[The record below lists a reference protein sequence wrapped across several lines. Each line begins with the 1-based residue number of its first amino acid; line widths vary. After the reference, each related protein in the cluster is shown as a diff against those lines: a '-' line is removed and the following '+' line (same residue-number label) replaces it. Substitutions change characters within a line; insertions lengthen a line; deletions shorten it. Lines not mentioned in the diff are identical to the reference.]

1 MFAALNTHAFQRD
14 YAQLANVTLNPERH
28 TADNALVHCE
38 MVASRALQLADLN
51 GCTETEKNILEALA
65 RVHDIGKIN
74 GSANPE
80 ESLKNLALYGE
91 FEERFVNL
99 VKYHDI
105 NLPWYISKTKGQP
118 PSDKAWR
125 KMASKVD
132 MQLLCLFMIADR
144 VDCPG
149 GWTANKALTWFLQ
162 EAAERGYYSPA
173 LMHY

>member
-1 MFAALNTHAFQRD
+1 MFTALNTPAFQRD
-14 YAQLANVTLNPERH
+14 YAQLAKVTLNPERH
-28 TADNALVHCE
+28 TAENALTHCE

-51 GCTETEKNILEALA
+51 GCPEQEKRTLEALA
-65 RVHDIGKIN
+65 KVHDIGKIN

-80 ESLKNLALYGE
+80 ESLKNLSLYGE
-91 FEERFVNL
+91 FEESFVNL

-132 MQLLCLFMIADR
+132 VQLLCLFMIADR

-149 GWTANKALTWFLQ
+149 GWTANKALTWFLE
-162 EAAERGYYSPA
+162 EAAERGYYAPV
-173 LMHY
+173 LTQ